1 MSTEH
6 KGSEPEK
13 LHVYLVELEA
23 KLVLNQ
29 KRRESL
35 EKHQKKVDPCFSTFR
50 ILNSAADML

>member
-1 MSTEH
+1 MS
-6 KGSEPEK
+6 
-13 LHVYLVELEA
+13 LVELEA